1 MKLSKQERIAVL
13 IIAVIIIIVLGVIFF
28 IVPKFNEIGVD
39 SDSLVNKQA
48 ELAAAVE
55 RANTKE
61 QLKQDIITAYD
72 EGRSVADMFFDEMQ
86 PYEADDEIRA
96 FIDYCRNNPDEEKRV
111 QIAVDSIAIG
121 APSVGTLGVNFY
133 TEPEVTYDLKT
144 YATQGQE
151 PSEEEVEAAVRQ
163 ALLQASLSSTQT
175 VGAIDINFTVTTLN
189 DEDMLKFVDIVND
202 YVKEENGEDVRKAIR
217 LSSGYSVT
225 YSEVEKKYGELAAE
239 LLEDST
245 NDAIAQLEKDTG
257 EKIARDDNPA
267 PANPEGNGEEPAAPG
282 QENGENGED
291 KDDEDKDTTF
301 EGNTRQMGVTLTLY
315 SIERMQDPTDQLA
328 AQDAL

>member
-13 IIAVIIIIVLGVIFF
+13 IIAVIILIVLGVIFF

-39 SDSLVNKQA
+39 SESLVNKQN

-61 QLKQDIITAYD
+61 QLKQDIIAAYD
-72 EGRSVADMFFDEMQ
+72 EGRSVADMFFEEMQ

-111 QIAVDSIAIG
+111 NIAVDSISIG
-121 APSVGTLGVNFY
+121 APTVGTLGVNFY
-133 TEPEVTYDLKT
+133 TEPEVVYDLKT

-151 PSEEEVEAAVRQ
+151 PSEEEVEAAARNL
-163 ALLQASLSSTQT
+163 LLQASLASTQT

-189 DEDMLKFVDIVND
+189 DEDMMKFVDIVND
-202 YVKEENGEDVRKAIR
+202 YVKEENGEDIRKAIR

-225 YSEVEKKYGELAAE
+225 YSDIEKKYGELAAE
-239 LLEDST
+239 ILENSSK
-245 NDAIAQLEKDTG
+245 DAITQLEKDTG
-257 EKIARDDNPA
+257 EKIAKDDNPA
-267 PANPEGNGEEPAAPG
+267 PANPGENAEGEAPAAG
-282 QENGENGED
+282 QEE
-291 KDDEDKDTTF
+291 DDEKKDTTF
-301 EGNTRQMGVTLTLY
+301 EGNTRQMAVTLTLY

-328 AQDAL
+328 AQDAQ